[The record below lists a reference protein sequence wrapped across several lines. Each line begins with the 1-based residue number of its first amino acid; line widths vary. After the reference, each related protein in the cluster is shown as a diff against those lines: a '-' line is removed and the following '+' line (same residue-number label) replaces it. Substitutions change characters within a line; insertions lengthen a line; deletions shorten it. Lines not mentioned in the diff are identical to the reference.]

1 MGVNSTVTI
10 LDTQGR
16 EVFQRIGTASEM
28 TLNLNLDRGYYL
40 VLVQSESGDVQNVRL
55 ILK

>member
-10 LDTQGR
+10 LDTQ
-16 EVFQRIGTASEM
+16 VFQRIGTASEM